1 MDDSYFYSFP
11 TGYRFRPTH
20 EDLIFHYLMKKVK
33 GEPLPPHRIFDVD
46 LYRYHPEDLTGNY
59 KLINED
65 AWYFFTSRDRKYP
78 NGSRPNRSAG
88 DGSWKPTGI
97 PIRIGQFDEYT
108 GWRRSLDYYE
118 GPHKGEKSKRTKWK
132 MIEYT
137 VKIEANA
144 LPNNTSVGNGM
155 QLDKWVLCKV
165 YEKVTSKKDED
176 DNNTQNTQ
184 SDQRNSSTSP
194 SVSNHDSS
202 PRIIPNSLDVHGN
215 QLEATTST
223 TLNHTHV
230 YHKPPQIRRSNPFLG
245 STFNFYNQSYHNM
258 IDSSPRVVPNS
269 FDVHGNH
276 LQATTSTTLN
286 RSHAYHEPLLGSTCN
301 FSNQSNYNM
310 IDSSPKVVPNSLD
323 VHGNH
328 LQAITSTTLNRSHAY
343 YEPLLGSTCNFSNQS
358 NYNMIDSSPRV
369 PTHVREDDPLL
380 EVHEINTLGSR
391 QEQQDDL
398 SKMTP
403 VATSSHKLPTHA
415 RKYEPL
421 LPEVHE
427 DDTFGSKQKQQDYLP
442 ETGDIINDW
451 VLSDS
456 SDFDMI
462 NLDSSDWLF
471 SDSDFDTIDLDFS
484 DILDEDNHKPNT

>member
-1 MDDSYFYSFP
+1 M
-11 TGYRFRPTH
+11 
-20 EDLIFHYLMKKVK
+20 
-33 GEPLPPHRIFDVD
+33 
-46 LYRYHPEDLTGNY
+46 
-59 KLINED
+59 
-65 AWYFFTSRDRKYP
+65 FF
-78 NGSRPNRSAG
+78 
-88 DGSWKPTGI
+88 W
-97 PIRIGQFDEYT
+97 
-108 GWRRSLDYYE
+108 
-118 GPHKGEKSKRTKWK
+118 
-132 MIEYT
+132 
-137 VKIEANA
+137 
-144 LPNNTSVGNGM
+144 

-165 YEKVTSKKDED
+165 YEKVTSKKDE

-223 TLNHTHV
+223 TLNHTRV
-230 YHKPPQIRRSNPFLG
+230 YHKPPLIRRSNPFLG
-245 STFNFYNQSYHNM
+245 STCNFYNQSYYNM

-269 FDVHGNH
+269 LDVHGNH

-286 RSHAYHEPLLGSTCN
+286 HT
-301 FSNQSNYNM
+301 
-310 IDSSPKVVPNSLD
+310 
-323 VHGNH
+323 
-328 LQAITSTTLNRSHAY
+328 HAY

-369 PTHVREDDPLL
+369 VPNSLDVHKNHLEATTSTTMNHAHVYYEPLQTQHFNSFWGSTNNFPNQSPVNYNMKMTTLNHTAMSSSSKQPTHVREDDPLL
-380 EVHEINTLGSR
+380 EVHEINTLGSKPTHVR
-391 QEQQDDL
+391 EQQDDL

-403 VATSSHKLPTHA
+403 MATSSHKLPTHA
-415 RKYEPL
+415 REYEPL
-421 LPEVHE
+421 MPEVLE

-442 ETGDIINDW
+442 ETSDIINDW
-451 VLSDS
+451 ALSD

-471 SDSDFDTIDLDFS
+471 SDSDFDMIDLDFS

>member
-1 MDDSYFYSFP
+1 
-11 TGYRFRPTH
+11 
-20 EDLIFHYLMKKVK
+20 MKKFK
-33 GEPLPPHRIFDVD
+33 GEPLPPHRIFDGD
-46 LYRYHPEDLTGNY
+46 LYQYHPEDLTKNY
-59 KLINED
+59 KLINEE
-65 AWYFFTSRDRKYP
+65 AWYFFTPRDRKYP

-118 GPHKGEKSKRTKWK
+118 GSHEGEKSKRTKWK

-144 LPNNTSVGNGM
+144 QPNNINVGNGM

-184 SDQRNSSTSP
+184 SDQRNPSTSP

-223 TLNHTHV
+223 PLNHTHV
-230 YHKPPQIRRSNPFLG
+230 YHMPPQIRHFNPSLG
-245 STFNFYNQSYHNM
+245 STYNFYNQSYHNM
-258 IDSSPRVVPNS
+258 INSTPR
-269 FDVHGNH
+269 
-276 LQATTSTTLN
+276 
-286 RSHAYHEPLLGSTCN
+286 
-301 FSNQSNYNM
+301 
-310 IDSSPKVVPNSLD
+310 VVPNSLD

-328 LQAITSTTLNRSHAY
+328 LEATTSTTLNHTHAY
-343 YEPLLGSTCNFSNQS
+343 HEPLLVSTCNFSNQS

-369 PTHVREDDPLL
+369 APNSLDVHENHLGATTSTTLNHAHVYYEPLQTQHFYSSWGSTNNFPNQYPVNYNMEMTTLNHTAMSSSSEQPTHVREDDPLL
-380 EVHEINTLGSR
+380 EAHGINTFGSK

-398 SKMTP
+398 SKMTSM
-403 VATSSHKLPTHA
+403 TTNSHELPTHA
-415 RKYEPL
+415 RKYEPP

-427 DDTFGSKQKQQDYLP
+427 DDTFGSKQKQQDYLS

-456 SDFDMI
+456 DFDI
-462 NLDSSDWLF
+462 SNLDSTDWLL
-471 SDSDFDTIDLDFS
+471 SDSDFDMIDLDFS
-484 DILDEDNHKPNT
+484 DILDDDNHKPNS

>member
-1 MDDSYFYSFP
+1 M
-11 TGYRFRPTH
+11 
-20 EDLIFHYLMKKVK
+20 
-33 GEPLPPHRIFDVD
+33 
-46 LYRYHPEDLTGNY
+46 
-59 KLINED
+59 
-65 AWYFFTSRDRKYP
+65 FF
-78 NGSRPNRSAG
+78 
-88 DGSWKPTGI
+88 W
-97 PIRIGQFDEYT
+97 
-108 GWRRSLDYYE
+108 
-118 GPHKGEKSKRTKWK
+118 
-132 MIEYT
+132 
-137 VKIEANA
+137 
-144 LPNNTSVGNGM
+144 

-230 YHKPPQIRRSNPFLG
+230 YHKPPLIRRSNPFLG
-245 STFNFYNQSYHNM
+245 STCNFYNQSYYNM

-269 FDVHGNH
+269 LDVHKNH
-276 LQATTSTTLN
+276 LEATTSTTMN
-286 RSHAYHEPLLGSTCN
+286 HAH
-301 FSNQSNYNM
+301 
-310 IDSSPKVVPNSLD
+310 V
-323 VHGNH
+323 
-328 LQAITSTTLNRSHAY
+328 Y
-343 YEPLLGSTCNFSNQS
+343 YEPLQTQHFNSFWGSTNNFPNQS
-358 NYNMIDSSPRV
+358 PVNYNMKMTTLNHTAMSSSSKQ

-380 EVHEINTLGSR
+380 EVHEINTLGSK

-403 VATSSHKLPTHA
+403 MATSSHKLPTHA
-415 RKYEPL
+415 REYEPL
-421 LPEVHE
+421 MPEVLE

-442 ETGDIINDW
+442 ETSDIINDW
-451 VLSDS
+451 ALSD

-471 SDSDFDTIDLDFS
+471 SDSDFDMIDLDFS

>member
-1 MDDSYFYSFP
+1 M
-11 TGYRFRPTH
+11 
-20 EDLIFHYLMKKVK
+20 
-33 GEPLPPHRIFDVD
+33 
-46 LYRYHPEDLTGNY
+46 
-59 KLINED
+59 
-65 AWYFFTSRDRKYP
+65 FF
-78 NGSRPNRSAG
+78 
-88 DGSWKPTGI
+88 W
-97 PIRIGQFDEYT
+97 
-108 GWRRSLDYYE
+108 
-118 GPHKGEKSKRTKWK
+118 
-132 MIEYT
+132 
-137 VKIEANA
+137 
-144 LPNNTSVGNGM
+144 

-165 YEKVTSKKDED
+165 YEKVTGKKDED

-184 SDQRNSSTSP
+184 SDQRNSSPSP

-202 PRIIPNSLDVHGN
+202 PRIIPNSLDVHRN

-230 YHKPPQIRRSNPFLG
+230 YHKPPQIQRSNPFLG
-245 STFNFYNQSYHNM
+245 STYNFSNQSNYNM

-269 FDVHGNH
+269 LDVHGNH

-286 RSHAYHEPLLGSTCN
+286 HT
-301 FSNQSNYNM
+301 
-310 IDSSPKVVPNSLD
+310 
-323 VHGNH
+323 
-328 LQAITSTTLNRSHAY
+328 HAY

-369 PTHVREDDPLL
+369 VPNSLDVHGNHLQATISTTLNHTHAYYEPLLGSTCNFSNQSNYNMIDFLPIVVPNSLDVHKNHLEATTSTTLNHAHVYYEPLQTQHFNSFWGSTNNFPNQSPVDYNMKMTTLNHTAMSSSSKQPTHVREDDPRL
-380 EVHEINTLGSR
+380 EVHEINTLGSM

-403 VATSSHKLPTHA
+403 MATSSHKLPTHA
-415 RKYEPL
+415 REYEPL

-427 DDTFGSKQKQQDYLP
+427 DGTFGSKQKQQDYLP
-442 ETGDIINDW
+442 ETGDIINDL

-456 SDFDMI
+456 DFDTI

-471 SDSDFDTIDLDFS
+471 SDSDFDMIDLDFS